1 MKKIF
6 IALLILVSFGVTSI
20 SCKEVPTEEST
31 TTVDSTAV
39 ETPQTDVVV
48 DSTSLDTTLTE

>member
-1 MKKIF
+1 MKKVF
-6 IALLILVSFGVTSI
+6 IALVLLLSFSVTSI

-48 DSTSLDTTLTE
+48 DSTSLDTSSTE